1 MFHVTTAVPI
11 MLGAANALDLHRAVA
26 MDETVLMITLACV
39 VQSIVSAGYSE
50 IAWLIVA
57 PVLFWML
64 FGAAAHYGAPILVS
78 MKKNLRSK

>member
-39 VQSIVSAGYSE
+39 VQSIVSAGDSE

-64 FGAAAHYGAPILVS
+64 FGASIPYPLPTLS
-78 MKKNLRSK
+78 SL